1 MLRPAGFSSGR
12 GDCARGGNVLRG
24 GEVLSKCLSS
34 GSRRSCVS
42 IGMFFVCLMPV
53 IRSYRYVLRSITPA
67 VCRIAPNRTA
77 CDMLRSYSAVG
88 RDRHSCVLG
97 CRVVIRLCWF
107 ISGLR
112 VFWRRSRRNT
122 KETRGR
128 GERSRRRGAG
138 ALLRKHISIAMLSA
152 GSTLG
157 LRAPDC
163 AKETR
168 LPGLSSFDSRC
179 GCVSRGEGHSGI
191 TKT

>member
-77 CDMLRSYSAVG
+77 CDRFRSYSRVG
-88 RDRHSCVLG
+88 RDRHSRVLG
-97 CRVVIRLCWF
+97 SSIWLSNFVSSLRDCAFL
-107 ISGLR
+107 SGDPDR
-112 VFWRRSRRNT
+112 ER
-122 KETRGR
+122 RGR
-128 GERSRRRGAG
+128 GERSRRCGRV
-138 ALLRKHISIAMLSA
+138 HFCV
-152 GSTLG
+152 STLA
-157 LRAPDC
+157 L
-163 AKETR
+163 
-168 LPGLSSFDSRC
+168 
-179 GCVSRGEGHSGI
+179 
-191 TKT
+191 